1 MTELKATEFVSE
13 EQLKDAFGA
22 LHEITTNQGER
33 AQDRIGAAYALIDHC
48 RQPEYQPDYRQPEPD
63 EAEAA

>member
-1 MTELKATEFVSE
+1 MAKLKATEYVSE

-22 LHEITTNQGER
+22 LHEIATNQGER

-48 RQPEYQPDYRQPEPD
+48 REPDYYPQPDGEPD
-63 EAEAA
+63 EA